1 MRFFSHYLT
10 RHAASRPVLG
20 KSLNGCAMVVVI
32 PVHNEPD
39 LALTLASLAQC
50 TPPNCRWMT
59 LLVVNDCIGDPAEI
73 VQQNRATITQ
83 WQADSPSSVA
93 VIDATAQ
100 PKNRRG
106 VGNARKIGMDA
117 AIAAFDQAG
126 HDGILLSL
134 DGDCTVNGDY
144 LTALHDYFLQHPHS
158 PACVTSFCHPL
169 DATPDATTRSAMVQY
184 ELHLRYYQL
193 GLQAAKVP
201 YAFTT
206 IGSCF
211 ACRASDYARQ
221 GGMNRRQAGEDFY
234 FLHKMAQRGAVGHC
248 RKAMVF
254 PSPRISSRTPFG
266 TGQAMATWLEESQA
280 SWSSYHPQAFID
292 LALMVDQIDAMYY
305 PNNPVQLPP
314 SIEDFFQQQHG
325 AARLSEIRRNT
336 ASLAAFRKRFW
347 HWFDGFLAMK
357 FIRFACNNHHDWMP
371 VEQGLANLLHDS
383 RATDNA
389 EALLF
394 KLRGTIT
401 SLPPQPKEAVT
412 HPPEV
417 QTLAMYRGTPQ

>member
-1 MRFFSHYLT
+1 MNEVFSHYLT
-10 RHAASRPVLG
+10 RHAAGKPVLS
-20 KSLNGCAMVVVI
+20 KPLDGCAMVVVI

-39 LALTLASLAQC
+39 LALTIASLAQC
-50 TPPNCRWMT
+50 TPPNCRWMA
-59 LLVVNDCIGDPAEI
+59 LLVVNDCIGDPPEI

-83 WQADSPSSVA
+83 WQANPSPSVA
-93 VIDATAQ
+93 IIDATAQ
-100 PKNRRG
+100 PDNRRG

-134 DGDCTVNGDY
+134 DGDCTVNVDY
-144 LTALHDYFLQHPHS
+144 LIALHDYFLQHPQS

-169 DATPDATTRSAMVQY
+169 DATPDATTRAAIVQY

-248 RKAMVF
+248 RKAVVY
-254 PSPRISSRTPFG
+254 PSPRVSRRTPFG
-266 TGQAMATWLEESQA
+266 TGQAMATWLEGSQT

-292 LALMVDQIDAMYY
+292 LAVMVDQIDAMYD
-305 PNNPVQLPP
+305 PNHSVHLPP
-314 SIEDFFQQQHG
+314 SMQDFFQQQDG
-325 AARLSEIRRNT
+325 AAHLTDIRCNT
-336 ASLAAFRKRFW
+336 ASQVAFHKRFW

-357 FIRFACNNHHDWMP
+357 FIRFACNNYHHWMP
-371 VEQGLANLLHDS
+371 VEQGLANLLHGS
-383 RATDNA
+383 IATNNA
-389 EALLF
+389 EALLSS
-394 KLRGTIT
+394 LR
-401 SLPPQPKEAVT
+401 SQLQKSW
-412 HPPEV
+412 
-417 QTLAMYRGTPQ
+417 